1 MKRGRNLMLN
11 KWARI
16 EELRLQEE
24 NPFEYKLMQK
34 NGTLDNYLEKYGKDA
49 AEQAANIYRS
59 LDKKMVF
66 LDEDKL
72 TENQRRNR
80 ISEMTREF
88 MMYD

>member
-1 MKRGRNLMLN
+1 MAN

-24 NPFEYKLMQK
+24 NIFEYKLMQK
-34 NGTLDNYLEKYGKDA
+34 NGTLENHLENFGKE
-49 AEQAANIYRS
+49 AERQAANIYQS
-59 LDKKMVF
+59 LDEKMVF
-66 LDEDKL
+66 LDDDVL

-80 ISEMTREF
+80 ISEIAREF

>member
-1 MKRGRNLMLN
+1 MIN
-11 KWARI
+11 KWAQI

-24 NPFEYKLMQK
+24 NIFEYKLMQK
-34 NGTLDNYLEKYGKDA
+34 NGTLDSYLEKFGKDA
-49 AEQAANIYRS
+49 AQQSANIYRS
-59 LDKKMVF
+59 LDERMVF
-66 LDEDKL
+66 PDEEKL